1 MGINYSYARGLLEGV
16 VQWLEH
22 VDEKTNDDAWE
33 DKAFDIAE
41 CISELNVKD
50 KSKKRLDK
58 NRSSQQH
65 ISHYH
70 GHGPGYAIA
79 IPILKEMLIWI
90 TKRNRDAALESG
102 KAAIPK
108 LPLLSR

>member
-1 MGINYSYARGLLEGV
+1 MGINYWYARGLLEGV

-50 KSKKRLDK
+50 KSKKRRDK
-58 NRSSQQH
+58 NRS
-65 ISHYH
+65 
-70 GHGPGYAIA
+70 
-79 IPILKEMLIWI
+79 
-90 TKRNRDAALESG
+90 
-102 KAAIPK
+102 
-108 LPLLSR
+108 